1 MDIQC
6 KEDTTQQHLPRHPQ
20 PTPTDNDVLKNS
32 PNTITDRDAVEYAS
46 DSSSLQSC
54 PQGVLFPRT
63 E

>member
-20 PTPTDNDVLKNS
+20 PTPTDNDVLKNP
-32 PNTITDRDAVEYAS
+32 PNTITDRDAAEYVS
-46 DSSSLQSC
+46 DSSPFQSC
-54 PQGVLFPRT
+54 PQAVLIPWT